1 MKLLIADDEPAVRA
15 LVHATLEGD
24 DYLILEAGDGLE
36 ALEVSRS
43 ERPRLVLLD
52 IMMPRLDGLEVCRR
66 LKRDPDTREI
76 VVVML
81 TAQAQERDRDRGM
94 AAGAD
99 DYFTK
104 PFSPLALLR
113 MVEQLRGERPRE
125 PSRSG
130 QGWTPLAP

>member
-15 LVHATLEGD
+15 LVHATLDREG
-24 DYLILEAGDGLE
+24 LAVLEAADGVE
-36 ALEVSRS
+36 ALEVIRR
-43 ERPRLVLLD
+43 EAPQMVLLD
-52 IMMPRLDGLEVCRR
+52 VMMPGMDGLEVCRR
-66 LKRDPDTREI
+66 VKADPRTRHV

-81 TAQAQERDRDRGM
+81 TAQSQELDRQRGL

-113 MVEQLRGERPRE
+113 KVEQVVAREQALARG
-125 PSRSG
+125 SG
-130 QGWTPLAP
+130 AG